1 MTNRGRGVILAL
13 AAVLACSPAILVQT
27 AGAQNTRQTE
37 AAKGATP
44 DLTGVW
50 GSPAW
55 DSDPDSI
62 PPETAVNPVNREPIP
77 YQKWAEEKY
86 IYAKDP
92 FNERNRIELD
102 PMNRCFPPSPFQV
115 MGNIDPFE
123 IIQIAGRVL
132 IYSEYNRELR
142 QVWLNEKHPEEMDPS
157 WLGHSVGSWDGNTLV
172 VDTIAIDDRNSWG
185 GFVHTPAL
193 HLIERIRKT
202 DPQTLAVE
210 MTIDDPKAYTRPW
223 KRVIVRQSRPGWRI
237 SPSILC
243 DERYRM
249 GIYGDTY

>member
-1 MTNRGRGVILAL
+1 MTNRGRGLNLAL
-13 AAVLACSPAILVQT
+13 AAAIAWSTAVMVQT
-27 AGAQNTRQTE
+27 AGAQGSGQAT
-37 AAKGATP
+37 AKGATP

-55 DSDPDSI
+55 DSDPDSL
-62 PPETAVNPVNREPIP
+62 PSETNPVNQEPIP
-77 YQKWAEEKY
+77 YQQWAEEKY

-92 FNERNRIELD
+92 FNERVRVELD

-115 MGNIDPFE
+115 MGNLDPFE
-123 IIQIAGRVL
+123 IFQVPGRVL

-142 QVWLNEKHPEEMDPS
+142 QVWMNEEHPEYVDPT
-157 WLGHSVGSWDGNTLV
+157 WLGHSVGRWDGNTLV
-172 VDTIAIDDRNSWG
+172 VDTVAIDDRNSWG
-185 GFVHTPAL
+185 GFVHTDAL

-202 DPQTLAVE
+202 DPQTLEVE

-223 KRVIVRQSRPGWRI
+223 RRVIVRHARSDWKI

-243 DERYRM
+243 DERYKM

>member
-1 MTNRGRGVILAL
+1 MTNRGSGLILAL
-13 AAVLACSPAILVQT
+13 AAVLACTPGGLTQT
-27 AGAQNTRQTE
+27 AGQGS
-37 AAKGATP
+37 AKGTTP

-50 GSPAW
+50 GAPAW
-55 DSDPDSI
+55 DSDPDSLPAEI
-62 PPETAVNPVNREPIP
+62 EANPANREPIP

-86 IYAKDP
+86 VYAKDP
-92 FNERNRIELD
+92 FNERVRVELD

-115 MGNIDPFE
+115 MGNLDPFE
-123 IIQIAGRVL
+123 IFQVPGRVL

-142 QVWLNEKHPEEMDPS
+142 QVWMNEKHPEDIDPT
-157 WLGHSVGSWDGNTLV
+157 WLGHSVGNWDGNTLV
-172 VDTIAIDDRNSWG
+172 VDTVAIDDRNSWG
-185 GFVHTPAL
+185 GFVHTDAL

-202 DPQTLAVE
+202 DPQTLEVE

-223 KRVIVRQSRPGWRI
+223 KRVIVRQLRPDWRI

-243 DERYRM
+243 DERYKM